1 MTRPRLTS
9 SSTRHHKILTG
20 GVAGA
25 CVAIAALVGAVPAQ
39 AAVPDHGSFSSTDD
53 YVDDEVCAPE
63 GFSVSVHQVETGDF
77 QVFLDAGGNFVKAIV
92 HLSYVADISAHG
104 ITIHESDRWQS
115 YFYPD
120 GTSRNVGL
128 TVHIKGPGGIVQQD
142 AGGIGFNADGSL
154 AYVHGP
160 HPQALGETF
169 CSAFTG

>member
-1 MTRPRLTS
+1 MTRPRPAIS
-9 SSTRHHKILTG
+9 SARHHKILWG
-20 GVAGA
+20 GLAGAGVA
-25 CVAIAALVGAVPAQ
+25 VAALVGAVPAQ
-39 AAVPDHGSFSSTDD
+39 AAVPDHGTFSSIED

-77 QVFLDAGGNFVKAIV
+77 RVFLDAAGDPVRVIV
-92 HLSYVADISAHG
+92 HTSYVADISAHG

-120 GTSRNVGL
+120 GSRDVGL

-142 AGGIGFNADGSL
+142 AGGIGFNDDGSV

>member
-1 MTRPRLTS
+1 MTPVTAGS
-9 SSTRHHKILTG
+9 ARHHRILQAG
-20 GVAGA
+20 LAVAGCA
-25 CVAIAALVGAVPAQ
+25 VAALVGAVPAQ
-39 AAVPDHGSFSSTDD
+39 AAVPDHGTFSSIEDF
-53 YVDDEVCAPE
+53 VDDEVCASE

-77 QVFLDAGGNFVKAIV
+77 QVFLDADGDFVRAVV
-92 HLSYVADISAHG
+92 HTTYVADITAHG

-120 GTSRNVGL
+120 GSSRDVGL

-142 AGGIGFNADGSL
+142 AGAIGFTADGSV

-169 CSAFTG
+169 CSAFTV

>member
-1 MTRPRLTS
+1 MTRSTIS
-9 SSTRHHKILTG
+9 SRHLVRSG
-20 GVAGA
+20 ALAAAGVA
-25 CVAIAALVGAVPAQ
+25 VAALVGAVPAQ
-39 AAVPDHGSFSSTDD
+39 AAVPDHGTFSSTED

-63 GFSVSVHQVETGDF
+63 GFAVSVHQVETGDF
-77 QVFLDAGGNFVKAIV
+77 QVFLDADGNFIKAIV
-92 HLSYVADISAHG
+92 HYSYVADITAHG

-115 YFYPD
+115 NFYPD
-120 GTSRNVGL
+120 GSSRDVGL

-142 AGGIGFNADGSL
+142 AGGIGFTADGSL

>member
-1 MTRPRLTS
+1 MTRPRPTA
-9 SSTRHHKILTG
+9 SSTRHHRILTG
-20 GVAGA
+20 GLAVAGCA
-25 CVAIAALVGAVPAQ
+25 VAALVGAVPAQ
-39 AAVPDHGSFSSTDD
+39 AAVPDHGTFSSTED

-63 GFSVSVHQVETGDF
+63 GFSVSVHQVEVGDF
-77 QVFLDAGGNFVKAIV
+77 RVFLDADGDFIRAIV
-92 HLSYVADISAHG
+92 HTSYVADITAHG

-115 YFYPD
+115 FFYPD
-120 GTSRNVGL
+120 GSSRDVGL

-142 AGGIGFNADGSL
+142 AGQIGFNDDGSV

>member
-1 MTRPRLTS
+1 MTRPRPTS
-9 SSTRHHKILTG
+9 TTRHPFRSGALAAA
-20 GVAGA
+20 GVA
-25 CVAIAALVGAVPAQ
+25 VAALVGAVPAQ
-39 AAVPDHGSFSSTDD
+39 AVVPDHGSFSSTED

-63 GFSVSVHQVETGDF
+63 GFAVSVHQVETGDF
-77 QVFLDAGGNFVKAIV
+77 QVFLDAQGNFLRAIV
-92 HLSYVADISAHG
+92 HTSYVADISAHG

-120 GTSRNVGL
+120 GSSRDVGL

-142 AGGIGFNADGSL
+142 AGGIGFTAAGDVT
-154 AYVHGP
+154 YVHGP

>member
-1 MTRPRLTS
+1 MTRPRPTS
-9 SSTRHHKILTG
+9 TTRHPFRSGALAAA
-20 GVAGA
+20 GVA
-25 CVAIAALVGAVPAQ
+25 VAALVGAVPAQ
-39 AAVPDHGSFSSTDD
+39 AAVPDHGSFSSTED

-63 GFSVSVHQVETGDF
+63 GFAVAVHQVETGDF
-77 QVFLDAGGNFVKAIV
+77 QVFLDAQGNFLRAIV
-92 HLSYVADISAHG
+92 HTSYVADISAHG

-120 GTSRNVGL
+120 GSSRDVGL

-142 AGGIGFNADGSL
+142 AGGIGFTADGDVT
-154 AYVHGP
+154 YVHGP

>member
-1 MTRPRLTS
+1 MTRPIANS
-9 SSTRHHKILTG
+9 SRPHRIVTG
-20 GVAGA
+20 GLAVAGCA
-25 CVAIAALVGAVPAQ
+25 VAALIGAVPAQ
-39 AAVPDHGSFSSTDD
+39 AAVPDHGTFSTTEDF
-53 YVDDEVCAPE
+53 VDDEVCAPE
-63 GFSVSVHQVETGDF
+63 GFSVSVHQVESGDYR
-77 QVFLDAGGNFVKAIV
+77 VFLDAAGDFVSAVV
-92 HLSYVADISAHG
+92 HTSYVADITAHG

-120 GTSRNVGL
+120 GTSRDAGL

-142 AGGIGFNADGSL
+142 AGAIGFNADGSV

>member
-1 MTRPRLTS
+1 MTRSTI
-9 SSTRHHKILTG
+9 SSTRHLVRSG
-20 GVAGA
+20 ALAVAGVA
-25 CVAIAALVGAVPAQ
+25 VAALVGAVPAQ
-39 AAVPDHGSFSSTDD
+39 AAVPDHGTFSSTEDF
-53 YVDDEVCAPE
+53 VDDEVCAPE
-63 GFSVSVHQVETGDF
+63 GFAVSVHQVETGDF
-77 QVFLDAGGNFVKAIV
+77 QVFLDAGGNFVMAVV
-92 HLSYVADISAHG
+92 HTSYTADITAYG

-120 GTSRNVGL
+120 GTSREVGL